1 MDITKVLLS
10 NYLPYA
16 KGTII
21 GRAIPSID
29 GLKPA
34 QRRILYTMYKMGL
47 IKGNKTKSSNIVGQT
62 MKLHPHGDMAIY
74 ETMVRMTVGHD
85 ALNCPYIDSKGNFGK
100 VYSEDLAFAAP
111 RYTEAKLTDICAEL
125 FENIDEDAVDFIAN
139 FDNTTTEPTLLPVK
153 FPNILVNPSSGIA
166 VGTSTDIPS
175 FALSN
180 VCDGTI
186 GILNGTIK
194 DYKELMKVL
203 GTPEFTTGG
212 YVHAGEAEL
221 NRLGEKGD
229 GSFVVSGTVVTYP
242 DKIEITEIPYGTKVE
257 KIIEAIE
264 TGVKEGTLREVSNIS
279 DEVDINGLKLVVELK
294 RGYNSREVLQKLCV
308 LTPLRMKMSFRTRV
322 IINDRLEDLGLFE
335 LLNKWIEFR
344 MESLTRIYNYKLNK
358 VTRQVHLLEAWEK
371 IKLNI
376 KDVARLI
383 ADKNET
389 GAREELMK
397 FYNLDEDQ
405 ADYILDMRIRMF
417 TQDNLN
423 KKLNELANG
432 RQEIKDLNNII
443 NSDAEKRNIIINDLT
458 TIKKKYGTKKKTGHA
473 PMIEEQSKA
482 KEEVKIDDTKVSLI
496 MTKSGF
502 IKRLVT
508 LRDISNF
515 ELPDDEQEEKRWF
528 IKNDSHVLVFTYSGE
543 VHKILVDS
551 IDASRSGLKD
561 EVYKLCGL
569 KSKDE
574 IMFIDATEDY
584 SGYFNLVYPNGR
596 GTRVNYTRAEGK
608 RNKYVGLYES
618 CEKGKCWVTKADKF
632 FMITARR
639 KAAYCDLTLLG
650 AIGNR
655 TAFKVARVNSGD
667 RIFGLQPVENV
678 PNIDIIDLK
687 KYSKGYTINIGDDEL
702 WHNPEKDTAKEN
714 VASESGN
721 VEEGNAGNNAV

>member
-1 MDITKVLLS
+1 MDITKVLLT

-29 GLKPA
+29 GLKPS

-74 ETMVRMTVGHD
+74 ESMVRMTVGHE

-111 RYTEAKLTDICAEL
+111 RYTEAKLTEICAEL
-125 FENIDEDAVDFIAN
+125 FDNIDEDAVDFIAN

-175 FALSN
+175 FALAN
-180 VCDGTI
+180 VCDATI

-194 DYKELMKVL
+194 NHRELMQVL

-212 YVHAGEAEL
+212 YVHAGEEEL

-242 DKIEITEIPYGTKVE
+242 DKIEITEIPYGTKIE
-257 KIIEAIE
+257 KIISAIE
-264 TGVKEGTLREVSNIS
+264 DGVKSGTLKEVSNVS
-279 DEVDINGLKLVVELK
+279 DELDIKGLKLVVELK
-294 RGYNSREVLQKLCV
+294 RGSNSRVVLQKLCA

-322 IINDRLEDLGLFE
+322 IIEDKLQELGMLEI
-335 LLNKWIEFR
+335 LNKWIEFR
-344 MESLTRIYNYKLNK
+344 MKSISRIYNYKLSKVNK
-358 VTRQVHLLEAWEK
+358 QVHMLESWEK

-383 ADKNET
+383 SDKNEI

-397 FYNLDEDQ
+397 FYTLDEEQ
-405 ADYILDMRIRMF
+405 ADYILDMKMRMF
-417 TQDNLN
+417 TNDNLT
-423 KKLNELANG
+423 KKLNELDNG
-432 RQEIKDLNNII
+432 RQEIKDLTEVI
-443 NSDAEKRNIIINDLT
+443 NSEAKKIDIIINDLT
-458 TIKKKYGTKKKTGHA
+458 NIKKKYGTDKKTGHA
-473 PMIEEQSKA
+473 PVIEEQSKT
-482 KEEVKIDDTKVSLI
+482 KEEVKIDDTKVSVV
-496 MTKSGF
+496 MTKSGY
-502 IKRLVT
+502 IKRLIT
-508 LRDISNF
+508 IRDMSNFDIDDRDI
-515 ELPDDEQEEKRWF
+515 EKKWF
-528 IKNDSHVLVFTYSGE
+528 IKNDSHILVFTYSGE
-543 VHKILVDS
+543 VYKILVDS
-551 IDASRSGLKD
+551 IDASRNGIKD

-574 IMFIDATEDY
+574 IMFVDATEDY
-584 SGYFNLVYPNGR
+584 SGYFNLVYTNGR
-596 GTRVNYTRAEGK
+596 GARVNYSKAEGK
-608 RNKYVGLYES
+608 RNKYVGLYEA
-618 CEKGKCWVTKADKF
+618 CEKGKCWITQADKF
-632 FMITARR
+632 FMITTRR
-639 KAAYCDLTLLG
+639 KAAYSDLTLLG

-667 RIFGLQPVENV
+667 MIFGLQPIESV
-678 PNIDIIDLK
+678 PNIEAIDLK
-687 KYSKGYTINIGDDEL
+687 KYSKGYTVNIGEDEL
-702 WHNPEKDTAKEN
+702 WHNPEKEVAKGKVEN
-714 VASESGN
+714 STEDIKD
-721 VEEGNAGNNAV
+721 AV